1 MTVAPTAVPETGTT
15 CPYAGCGRTLA
26 ASTTAEFCACEYREP
41 VVVCG
46 SCGVIC
52 PGRARFCRGCRSVLP
67 PLEGPDCREL
77 AKAPPAGFLFV
88 PGVFHGPPLAHDGL
102 LWCLAAGGEVTR
114 LSLAPDAK
122 PRSWATIGSQAAGF
136 NHFAIVDAAFRSSPE
151 RRPLLVALDPEGVW
165 SLPLVQHQ
173 AGILYRPPANQEIVA
188 NRSAAESI
196 CFRGLAASSDAY
208 AFLLRSPGAR
218 EAVLAIRYFDEDRA
232 GEQPIRIGGT
242 SFLGPVMEN
251 GLVTVS
257 GEEEVWVYRMAEQ
270 VRESFE
276 FKNFTPLFSRSSS
289 SLNVPLGAIPLWA
302 GPGERGMEA
311 RIAGTREGQTG
322 WLRVFFDKHYDEF
335 APLPSHASIARA
347 QPEGLCV
354 NLLDTIEFLGVD
366 GRPRRYGNLEPGMPV
381 GCRSP
386 NLAYFDRGD
395 SPMRHELTVYAGV
408 PLGLEFEDR
417 DCHAN
422 SCCGLCFAGSSLVVS
437 YIAPLKPPSERGLRI
452 AHWRLRK

>member
-1 MTVAPTAVPETGTT
+1 
-15 CPYAGCGRTLA
+15 LQ
-26 ASTTAEFCACEYREP
+26 
-41 VVVCG
+41 
-46 SCGVIC
+46 
-52 PGRARFCRGCRSVLP
+52 
-67 PLEGPDCREL
+67 GPDCSEL

-88 PGVFHGPPLAHDGL
+88 PGVFHGPPLADRGL

-122 PRSWATIGSQAAGF
+122 PRPWATIPSQTAGF
-136 NHFAIVDAAFRSSPE
+136 NRFAIVDAAFRNNSE
-151 RRPLLVALDPEGVW
+151 RRPLLLALDPEGVW

-173 AGILYRPPANQEIVA
+173 AGILYRPDAGQEIVA
-188 NRSAAESI
+188 NAAAAESI

-208 AFLLRSPGAR
+208 AFLLRSHGAR

-251 GLVTVS
+251 GLVTVCS
-257 GEEEVWVYRMAEQ
+257 EEEVSVYHMNGQA
-270 VRESFE
+270 RESFE

-289 SLNVPLGAIPLWA
+289 HLNVPLGVIPLWA
-302 GPGERGMEA
+302 GPGERGLEA
-311 RIAGTREGQTG
+311 RIAGTRDGQTG

-335 APLPSHASIARA
+335 LPLPSQACIGRA

-354 NLLDTIEFLGVD
+354 NLLDTVEFLGVD

-381 GCRSP
+381 GCAGP

-395 SPMRHELTVYAGV
+395 SPIHQLTVYAGV

-422 SCCGLCFAGSSLVVS
+422 SCCGLCFTGASLVVS
-437 YIAPLKPPSERGLRI
+437 YLVPSKPPSGRGLRI